1 MFGFFF
7 RRLDQW
13 RARLAERAH
22 TPAHGVGLR
31 AEDLAH
37 RYLEQRGYVIV
48 DRNWFDPA
56 SLSEIDLVARHE
68 DELVFV
74 EVKAR
79 TSDER
84 VVPESAMNAVKQAA
98 LRRGVHAYARRA
110 GIPPER
116 VRFDLLTVVFTDPPK
131 VVLYPGAAIRPRR
144 RRNAVC

>member
-1 MFGFFF
+1 M
-7 RRLDQW
+7 DQW

-22 TPAHGVGLR
+22 TPAHSLGLR

-37 RYLEQRGYVIV
+37 RYLEQRGYVIL
-48 DRNWFDPA
+48 DRNWFDLG

-79 TSDER
+79 ASDEIAA
-84 VVPESAMNAVKQAA
+84 PESAMNAVKRAA
-98 LRRGVHAYARRA
+98 LLRGARAYARRA
-110 GIPPER
+110 GASLER
-116 VRFDLLTVVFTDPPK
+116 VRFDLLTVVFADPPR
-131 VVLYPGAAIRPRR
+131 VALYPGASMRPRR